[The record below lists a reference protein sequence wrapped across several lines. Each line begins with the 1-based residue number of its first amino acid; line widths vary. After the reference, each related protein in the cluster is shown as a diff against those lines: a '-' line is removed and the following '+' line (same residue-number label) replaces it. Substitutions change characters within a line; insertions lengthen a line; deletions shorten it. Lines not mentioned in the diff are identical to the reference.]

1 MLTYLSSPLR
11 SKRTYPS
18 EVANSVWSVPSPTLD
33 PGLNRVP
40 RCRTMMLP
48 AVTNCPPKRLTP
60 SRWALESRPL
70 RELPTPFLCA
80 MSLCLDLGYADGG
93 HDLPVPALPSVILP
107 PLELDHED
115 LAVLLL
121 RDDLARDL
129 RAGQRLRLGR
139 YLPVLGDEQHLVELD
154 RGARGL
160 AQPLDL
166 DDLPRGYPVLL
177 PARRDHRFHVWPFFL
192 ELD

>member
-80 MSLCLDLGYADGG
+80 MSLCLDLGDADRR
-93 HDLPVPALPSVILP
+93 HDLPVPALPPVVLP
-107 PLELDHED
+107 SLELDHED
-115 LAVLLL
+115 LGALLL
-121 RDDLARDL
+121 GHDLAGDPGRRERSSNHTRGTKVKHDGTLAGVRQLRDSGPGVREGRGASGAHETSR
-129 RAGQRLRLGR
+129 RAG
-139 YLPVLGDEQHLVELD
+139 
-154 RGARGL
+154 
-160 AQPLDL
+160 
-166 DDLPRGYPVLL
+166 
-177 PARRDHRFHVWPFFL
+177 
-192 ELD
+192 

>member
-18 EVANSVWSVPSPTLD
+18 EVANSVWSVPRPTLV

-70 RELPTPFLCA
+70 
-80 MSLCLDLGYADGG
+80 
-93 HDLPVPALPSVILP
+93 PALPSVVLP

-115 LAVLLL
+115 LAALLL

-129 RAGQRLRLGR
+129 RSGQRLRLGR
-139 YLPVLGDEQHLVELD
+139 YLPVLG
-154 RGARGL
+154 
-160 AQPLDL
+160 
-166 DDLPRGYPVLL
+166 
-177 PARRDHRFHVWPFFL
+177 
-192 ELD
+192 

>member
-40 RCRTMMLP
+40 RCRTIMLP

-60 SRWALESRPL
+60 SRWELESRPL

-80 MSLCLDLGYADGG
+80 IALGLDLGDAHGA
-93 HDLPVPALPSVILP
+93 HRLPVSAVPPVVLPA
-107 PLELDHED
+107 LELDHED
-115 LAVLLL
+115 LVALPLGHHFPRYL
-121 RDDLARDL
+121 GRC
-129 RAGQRLRLGR
+129 QRL
-139 YLPVLGDEQHLVELD
+139 
-154 RGARGL
+154 GL
-160 AQPLDL
+160 
-166 DDLPRGYPVLL
+166 Y
-177 PARRDHRFHVWPFFL
+177 
-192 ELD
+192 

>member
-18 EVANSVWSVPSPTLD
+18 EVANSVWSLPRPTLV

-80 MSLCLDLGYADGG
+80 MSLCLDLGDADRR
-93 HDLPVPALPSVILP
+93 HDLPVPALPPVVLP

-115 LAVLLL
+115 LGALLL
-121 RDDLARDL
+121 GHDLAGDL
-129 RAGQRLRLGR
+129 GRGEGLRLGR
-139 YLPVLGDEQHLVELD
+139 H
-154 RGARGL
+154 
-160 AQPLDL
+160 
-166 DDLPRGYPVLL
+166 LPRGHPVLL
-177 PARRDHRFHVWPFFL
+177 AARRDHRFHEPLALFL
-192 ELD
+192 CLNG